1 MKLLANKVAAVTGGA
16 TGIGRSIC
24 LAMAEQGA
32 DIAILYVAV
41 IPQEVVDETG
51 TDVYYDSEGIR
62 KHGIWNSGWNPVFY
76 TGSLCSS
83 DQFYCTD

>member
-41 IPQEVVDETG
+41 IPQEVVDET
-51 TDVYYDSEGIR
+51 IR
-62 KHGIWNSGWNPVFY
+62 AIEEKACAPKRMCATY
-76 TGSLCSS
+76 PTLRKRK
-83 DQFYCTD
+83 T